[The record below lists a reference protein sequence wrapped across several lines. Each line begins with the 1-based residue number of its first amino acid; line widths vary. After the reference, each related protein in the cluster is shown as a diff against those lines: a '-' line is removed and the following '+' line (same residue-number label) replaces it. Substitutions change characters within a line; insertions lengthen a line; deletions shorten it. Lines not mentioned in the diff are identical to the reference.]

1 MSAIDKWTAVFSFI
15 MCDIS
20 QLPSLDGYLRTLLF
34 GLPINSR
41 ITHLE
46 LLLENEMG
54 FSVFKYQIDSKWI
67 GGRDGQHE

>member
-1 MSAIDKWTAVFSFI
+1 MFSFI

-20 QLPSLDGYLRTLLF
+20 QLPSIDGYLRTLLF
-34 GLPINSR
+34 GLPINSH

-54 FSVFKYQIDSKWI
+54 FSVFKSDRQ
-67 GGRDGQHE
+67 

>member
-1 MSAIDKWTAVFSFI
+1 MTACLQWTGGSQCFHII

-20 QLPSLDGYLRTLLF
+20 QYPSIDGYLSTLLF

-54 FSVFKYQIDSKWI
+54 FSVFFSLRIDSS
-67 GGRDGQHE
+67 G